1 MMYILDRIEE
11 NIAVIYDE
19 KDNRINIDT
28 SLIEGRIRD
37 GVVLDFVEGKYVVNE
52 YETEL
57 RYNKARNRLNRLFNK

>member
-11 NIAVIYDE
+11 NIAVMYDE